1 MIDDIETQWKKWQ
14 DENPASSFMD
24 IDDGELKERT
34 IRDLAYVS
42 QMDVK
47 EYTLYQKWCEVHEKY
62 PTVVNQTLFGE
73 EVQLLDPKQQIIVD
87 SVKNNIWVPNSY
99 EDYLNLQPVLE
110 YTDDSSIMSAKGID
124 GSDIQIDN
132 KRSKQLPEKW
142 NTARNFISTMKN
154 NSNIGRNLNFFVKDA
169 KSSKYLGVI
178 CISSDFLDLTPRD
191 SVIGWPRELKT
202 QGGMINHT
210 AIGSTI
216 VPFQPLGYNYVG
228 GKLLALLCLSDEVQN
243 LWKKQYGDTLIGVT
257 TTSLYGKTKLNGLS
271 QYDNLD
277 HWQKMGFTA
286 GSVSFEPGR
295 DTRYLIREWLKAKH
309 SRKYF
314 EWYVAKKPSGQPHK
328 RDHKNRSLGF
338 TYTKLGVPKEIIRT
352 DHARGIYFSP
362 LYNNSYE
369 FLRGEIKED
378 ALVKSFDTSYES
390 LVDIWKNKHAKGRI
404 KQLVK
409 KDTVSYESLFYDD
422 LIYMTWEETK
432 AKYLSQ
438 VGR

>member
-47 EYTLYQKWCEVHEKY
+47 EYTLYQKWSEVHEKY

-191 SVIGWPRELKT
+191 TVIGWPRELKT

-390 LVDIWKNKHAKGRI
+390 LVDIWKTKHAKGRI

-422 LIYMTWEETK
+422 LIYLSWEETK

>member
-1 MIDDIETQWKKWQ
+1 MIDDIETQWTKWQ

-24 IDDGELKERT
+24 INDGELKERT
-34 IRDLAYVS
+34 IRDLTYVS

-124 GSDIQIDN
+124 GSDIQVDN
-132 KRSKQLPEKW
+132 KRSKELPEKW
-142 NTARNFISTMKN
+142 NTARTFISTMKN

-191 SVIGWPRELKT
+191 TVIGWPRELKT

-295 DTRYLIREWLKAKH
+295 ETRYLIREWLKAKH

-328 RDHKNRSLGF
+328 RDHKNRSLAF

-390 LVDIWKNKHAKGRI
+390 LVDIWKTKHAKGRI

-422 LIYMTWEETK
+422 LIYMSWEETK

>member
-132 KRSKQLPEKW
+132 KRSKELPEKW
-142 NTARNFISTMKN
+142 NTARTFISTMKN

>member
-1 MIDDIETQWKKWQ
+1 
-14 DENPASSFMD
+14 
-24 IDDGELKERT
+24 
-34 IRDLAYVS
+34 
-42 QMDVK
+42 
-47 EYTLYQKWCEVHEKY
+47 
-62 PTVVNQTLFGE
+62 
-73 EVQLLDPKQQIIVD
+73 
-87 SVKNNIWVPNSY
+87 
-99 EDYLNLQPVLE
+99 
-110 YTDDSSIMSAKGID
+110 
-124 GSDIQIDN
+124 
-132 KRSKQLPEKW
+132 
-142 NTARNFISTMKN
+142 
-154 NSNIGRNLNFFVKDA
+154 
-169 KSSKYLGVI
+169 
-178 CISSDFLDLTPRD
+178 
-191 SVIGWPRELKT
+191 
-202 QGGMINHT
+202 MINHT

-257 TTSLYGKTKLNGLS
+257 TTSLYGKTKLNGQS

-295 DTRYLIREWLKAKH
+295 ETRYLIREWLKAKH

-338 TYTKLGVPKEIIRT
+338 TYTKLGIPKEIIRT

-362 LYNNSYE
+362 LYDNSYE

-390 LVDIWKNKHAKGRI
+390 LVDIWKTKHAKGRI

-422 LIYMTWEETK
+422 LIYMSWEKTK